1 MLGLNFT
8 VESAAAVPFAA
19 VPTIAFRLNVKRST
33 AGPDIKNIALRAQ
46 IMIEASRRHYLPD
59 ERQALRD
66 LFGEPDRWSRTL
78 RSLLW
83 TQAFVTVPP
92 FDGTTTQVDLLVPCT
107 FDFNIAATKF
117 FHAVENGNLPLCFQ
131 FSGTIFYATPT
142 GAVQIE
148 QISWNQ
154 EANFQLPVTIWQEMI
169 DHYYPNSAWLRLR
182 RDTFDRL
189 LEFKTLNGI
198 ASWEEAVDRLLVSA
212 KEPVS

>member
-1 MLGLNFT
+1 
-8 VESAAAVPFAA
+8 
-19 VPTIAFRLNVKRST
+19 
-33 AGPDIKNIALRAQ
+33 
-46 IMIEASRRHYLPD
+46 
-59 ERQALRD
+59 
-66 LFGEPDRWSRTL
+66 
-78 RSLLW
+78 
-83 TQAFVTVPP
+83 
-92 FDGTTTQVDLLVPCT
+92 
-107 FDFNIAATKF
+107 
-117 FHAVENGNLPLCFQ
+117 
-131 FSGTIFYATPT
+131 
-142 GAVQIE
+142 VQIE